1 MKHKKHFPAQ
11 TLVEFALIIPIA
23 LFLIIG
29 FFDLGRAVF
38 YYSSISNMVREGARY
53 AIVDTSA
60 AAGPYQNNIE
70 FMNDYSF
77 AIPALNIEPDAP
89 CDIEGPCTF
98 SSQNGILVITISRNS
113 PTVSITG
120 TYAFDPIT
128 PGIALLLGESGTINL
143 VAQSTMRLS
152 AHAR

>member
-1 MKHKKHFPAQ
+1 MKHRKRFPGQ

-60 AAGPYQNNIE
+60 AAGPYQKNIE
-70 FMNDYSF
+70 FMNNYSF
-77 AIPALNIEPDAP
+77 ALPALNIDPEAS
-89 CDIEGPCTF
+89 CEITEPCTF
-98 SSQNGILVITISRNS
+98 SSQDGVLVVTITRDS

-152 AHAR
+152 SHVR